1 MSEAQAFHRAARL
14 ALGLIVACFGMMP
27 ARDAQAAQIDIA
39 GPSGSVA
46 FGTNV
51 VVLPTGSLVV
61 VDYEASVNARNAG
74 AVHLYSATGVLIST
88 LRGGQPDDYVGSGGV
103 VVLRNGNFVVL
114 SPSWSSATSSD
125 AGAVTWVDG
134 IHGLS
139 GTVSPDNSLVGMQ
152 NGDFVGSDGVT
163 PLTNG
168 NYVVVS
174 SQWRNGAVEYAGAVT
189 WGDGQTGISGFVSR
203 NNSLI
208 GTTANDSIGSGDWP
222 LTGQVFA
229 LSNGN
234 YVVASSR
241 WNNGAI
247 PSAGAVTWADGSAG
261 IRGEVSMSNS
271 LVGTTAND
279 KVGAGG
285 VTILDNGNYVV
296 TSSSWDNV
304 NAVDAGAVTWA
315 DGRTGLSGAVSP
327 HNSLVGTTGGD
338 TIGYAQYAQTTA
350 LSNGNYVVP
359 SSGWSNGAIP
369 YVGALTWGDGTRGTT
384 GAVSAQNSLVG
395 TTSHDLIGERVIALA
410 NGNYVTSSSYWTN
423 GDVQLAGAVT
433 WADGRTGLTGAVSA
447 ENSLVG
453 PTTADFVGT
462 EIVALSNGNYV
473 VSSPNWGEDDASVRG
488 AVTWGDGK
496 AGITGV
502 VSPRN
507 SLVKTAQ
514 TDVGGIVAL
523 TNGNYVVVSPR
534 WADND
539 QAGPTVGAVAWI
551 DGNAPTSG
559 ELTADRALVGL
570 HSEERFGEGPVV
582 ALNNGNYVISTPL
595 WGAPS
600 PVGAVTWADG
610 NHGLSGVISSAN
622 SMIGPVRDSL
632 LGNHGI
638 APLDDGNYL
647 VLSAPFADE
656 PTTVTTLTLVR
667 GSRPVTGQAPD
678 DTSIR
683 GIIPFRRAKPTYAYD
698 ASRHALWVGRP
709 SENIVSKVE
718 LESLPSSR
726 PHRRPIPS
734 ILLRPHRR

>member
-1 MSEAQAFHRAARL
+1 M
-14 ALGLIVACFGMMP
+14 ALGLIVACVGSIP
-27 ARDAQAAQIDIA
+27 APNARAAQIDIA

-46 FGTNV
+46 FGASV
-51 VVLPTGSLVV
+51 VVLPNGNLVV

-88 LRGGQPDDYVGSGGV
+88 LRGDKPDDYVGGGGV

-114 SPSWSSATSSD
+114 SPSWSSVASSNV
-125 AGAVTWVDG
+125 GAVTWIDG

-139 GTVSPDNSLVGMQ
+139 GTVSPDNSLVGTQ

-163 PLTNG
+163 PLANG

-174 SQWRNGAVEYAGAVT
+174 SQWRNGVVEYAGAVT
-189 WGDGQTGISGFVSR
+189 WGDGRTGISGVVSKG
-203 NNSLI
+203 NSLV
-208 GTTANDSIGSGDWP
+208 GTTANDSIGSGDRP
-222 LTGQVFA
+222 PAGQVFA
-229 LSNGN
+229 LPNGN
-234 YVVASSR
+234 YVVVSSH
-241 WNNGAI
+241 WNNGAA
-247 PSAGAVTWADGSAG
+247 PSAGAVTWANGSSG
-261 IRGEVSMSNS
+261 LRGEVSMTNS
-271 LVGTTAND
+271 LVGTTIND

-296 TSSSWDNV
+296 TSSSWDNGNV
-304 NAVDAGAVTWA
+304 VDAGAVTWV
-315 DGRTGLSGAVSP
+315 DGGKGLSGAVSP

-338 TIGYAQYAQTTA
+338 TIGYAQYARTTA
-350 LSNGNYVVP
+350 LGNGNYVVP
-359 SSGWSNGAIP
+359 SSSWSNGAIP
-369 YVGALTWGDGTRGTT
+369 YVGALTWGDGTRGAT
-384 GAVSAQNSLVG
+384 GPVSAQNSLVG
-395 TTSHDLIGERVIALA
+395 TTSHDAVGERVIALA

-423 GDVQLAGAVT
+423 GDAQLAGAVT
-433 WADGRTGLTGAVSA
+433 WADGRTGRTGAVSA

-453 PTTADFVGT
+453 STTADFIGT
-462 EIVALSNGNYV
+462 EIVALSNGDYV
-473 VSSPNWGEDDASVRG
+473 VSSPNWGDDDASARG

-496 AGITGV
+496 AGTTGMI
-502 VSPRN
+502 SPRN

-534 WADND
+534 WPND
-539 QAGPTVGAVAWI
+539 DHVGPTVGAVAWI

-610 NHGLSGVISSAN
+610 NHGLSGVISSTN
-622 SMIGPVRDSL
+622 SMIGPVRDGL

-647 VLSAPFADE
+647 ALSAPFLDGT
-656 PTTVTTLTLVR
+656 TTVTTVTLID
-667 GSRPVTGQAPD
+667 GSQSVTGQAPD
-678 DTSIR
+678 ETSIR
-683 GIIPFRRAKPTYAYD
+683 GIIPFRQAKPTYAYD

-709 SENIVSKVE
+709 SENIVSKV
-718 LESLPSSR
+718 SLKSSPHSR

-734 ILLRPHRR
+734 ILLHVRPH